1 MADTYSTQ
9 FRTCETTG
17 LKVHLP
23 GERLFYVHAVT
34 AVVAL
39 LTGGVMAL
47 LIALTRWPAV
57 HLLPADL
64 FYRFLTAHG
73 INMLVFWIVF
83 FEMAGLIFASTAVL
97 GSRLPAVWFGWL
109 NYALMLVGAAHKLYD
124 FYRSGGCDVYF
135 ISSFESESKL
145 LSGYHSFCGWCFT
158 SLFSFYGYPGSRKKR
173 RLSQR

>member
-57 HLLPADL
+57 HLS
-64 FYRFLTAHG
+64 F
-73 INMLVFWIVF
+73 IV
-83 FEMAGLIFASTAVL
+83 
-97 GSRLPAVWFGWL
+97 
-109 NYALMLVGAAHKLYD
+109 
-124 FYRSGGCDVYF
+124 
-135 ISSFESESKL
+135 
-145 LSGYHSFCGWCFT
+145 
-158 SLFSFYGYPGSRKKR
+158 
-173 RLSQR
+173 